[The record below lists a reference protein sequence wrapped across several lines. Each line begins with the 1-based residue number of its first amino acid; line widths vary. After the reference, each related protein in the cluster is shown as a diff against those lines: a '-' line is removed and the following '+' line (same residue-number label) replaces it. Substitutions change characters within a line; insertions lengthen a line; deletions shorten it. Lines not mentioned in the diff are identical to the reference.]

1 MSFGG
6 GSGIVENRGVAAA
19 IEADTKA
26 THAADD
32 VFKPSGGGFVADA
45 LKLET
50 AKTVPRYGWN
60 TLGFKMSSMDFAE
73 FAKAVASRESDAVE
87 NRRTLKG
94 DLTAKTLYLEIDV
107 PCDPNQSPAVESPVV
122 ESSQESVEG

>member
-6 GSGIVENRGVAAA
+6 GSGIVENRGVASA
-19 IEADTKA
+19 IESGTKA

-32 VFKPSGGGFVADA
+32 VFKPDSGCFVADA

-60 TLGFKMSSMDFAE
+60 TLGFKMSTIDFAA
-73 FAKAVASRESDAVE
+73 FAKDVVSLESDPVE

-94 DLTAKTLYLEIDV
+94 DLTAKTLYLEVDAPCGDPID
-107 PCDPNQSPAVESPVV
+107 ESPVAPAVV
-122 ESSQESVEG
+122 EPE